1 MAARRVEASVLA
13 SARVLHKRRRSSG
26 ARVANRPSTIG
37 FTSSSASR
45 TGCFGHTGML
55 SMAPYKLFPNNV
67 PSGRSAA
74 G

>member
-1 MAARRVEASVLA
+1 M
-13 SARVLHKRRRSSG
+13 
-26 ARVANRPSTIG
+26 G

-45 TGCFGHTGML
+45 TGGFGRTGML
-55 SMAPYKLFPNNV
+55 SLEPYRLFPKNV